1 VNVATLESTYA
12 AVCCIVFAGWAGQ
25 ENIGSGGCLQGVLD
39 KFEQVCVVTLEST

>member
-25 ENIGSGGCLQGVLD
+25 ENIGSGGRLQGLFD
-39 KFEQVCVVTLEST
+39 QFEQVIMQTD